1 MSLKRQREGPAG
13 IEHAHKRLRISGD
26 DRLSPLSDELV
37 LRILS
42 FLDVSDVF
50 TCHRLS
56 RRLKALA
63 SDSQIWQLL
72 YYRSFVKP
80 KSSRMLKLSRWLQDH
95 RSLTDGRPVDWKRR
109 YKLSHNWNN
118 GRCCVRDTQV
128 PKPSPLPP
136 LLVQMHMGLIVT
148 LEKQEGLKIWSSEE
162 KQTLLAS
169 HSLIE
174 SASPTSQHS
183 ELPSPTA
190 LAVNSSKRDP
200 ESLNIAVGFENSTI
214 KLYEYSLDR
223 RKLGL
228 LSKHSLSSHGAIKM
242 IAISDEYLAIYV
254 SSGRIELLALGC
266 PSPQSKQRQCN
277 ISLRC
282 LAQMSSYTP
291 SNHMRMTIKVTKA
304 GICISLV
311 FSLPWSW
318 TGWSIGIQEIMMDHD
333 GKQVSTRITSS
344 YPTPNKDLTS
354 ICYTHP
360 YLLTAHADNTMM
372 LFLVTSNEGELR
384 IGEGYRLWGH
394 ACSVA
399 GASID
404 SRGKAVS
411 VTRKGGEL
419 KVWDLEG
426 GGDSPAT
433 RKHRFT
439 GNPSV
444 RIRSGSVVDG
454 IPKGL
459 SLINQAIRNSPHIPC
474 SEDWVSFDEEK
485 VIVLRERV
493 RGSQALLVYD
503 FT

>member
-1 MSLKRQREGPAG
+1 MSLKRQREEPAG
-13 IEHAHKRLRISGD
+13 IEHSRKRLRKSGID
-26 DRLSPLSDELV
+26 LLSSMSDELV
-37 LRILS
+37 LRIFS

-50 TCHRLS
+50 TCQRLS

-95 RSLTDGRPVDWKRR
+95 RSLTDGRSIDWKRR
-109 YKLSHNWNN
+109 YKLSHNWNH
-118 GRCCVRDTQV
+118 GRCRVRDTQV
-128 PKPSPLPP
+128 SKPLPLPP
-136 LLVQMHMGLIVT
+136 LLVQMHKSLIVT
-148 LEKQEGLKIWSSEE
+148 VEKQEGLKIWSSEE

-169 HSLIE
+169 RPLLEGDSP
-174 SASPTSQHS
+174 ASQFS

-190 LAVNSSKRDP
+190 LAINASKRDP
-200 ESLNIAVGFENSTI
+200 QSLNIAVGFENSTI
-214 KLYEYSLDR
+214 KLYGYSLDR
-223 RKLGL
+223 RKVEL
-228 LSKHSLSSHGAIKM
+228 LSRQSLSSHGAIQM
-242 IAISDEYLAIYV
+242 IAISDECLAIYV
-254 SSGRIELLALGC
+254 SSGRIELFALER
-266 PSPQSKQRQCN
+266 PSPQSEQRQCDS
-277 ISLRC
+277 SLRF

-291 SNHMRMTIKVTKA
+291 SNHKRMTIKATKT

-311 FSLPWSW
+311 FSFPWSW
-318 TGWSIGIQEIMMDHD
+318 TGWSIGIQETTMDRD

-372 LFLVTSNEGELR
+372 LFLVTSNEGELC
-384 IGEGYRLWGH
+384 IGEGHRLWGH

-411 VTRKGGEL
+411 ITRKGGEL

-426 GGDSPAT
+426 GGGSTAIK
-433 RKHRFT
+433 KHRFT
-439 GNPSV
+439 DNRSV
-444 RIRSGSVVDG
+444 RIRPGNVNYE

-459 SLINQAIRNSPHIPC
+459 SLINQAILNSPRIPR
-474 SEDWVSFDEEK
+474 SEDWVGFDEEK

-493 RGSQALLVYD
+493 SDSQALSVYD